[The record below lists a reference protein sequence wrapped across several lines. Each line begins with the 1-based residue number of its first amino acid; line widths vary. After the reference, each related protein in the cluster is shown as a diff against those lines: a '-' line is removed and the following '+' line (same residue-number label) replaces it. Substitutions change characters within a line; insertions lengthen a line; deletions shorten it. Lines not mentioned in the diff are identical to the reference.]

1 MSACIRQTATSRP
14 KFDFTLT
21 FIFWSPICPN
31 NFGVV
36 FLWKYILVFE
46 KWFFSFD
53 RSNMQIFTVNITRV
67 VWPHVTN
74 VLDLRYFCEHNP
86 LFYHLNLI
94 PCRYWSWQ
102 RNIYFLVNIFVR
114 HTFPMSK
121 SSIKTKTVLTMT
133 DMTQS
138 TELQAFKR
146 PKDGY
151 KVTVKISL
159 CICVVLSWD
168 KLKVRQNLLAN
179 DYEIY
184 LVCLSI
190 SEEIEDARITTEK
203 TKISRLKQRSE
214 NWPKLAWS
222 NWTLRCKTVKTRE
235 HYWKYLLLNQLL
247 WINYY
252 ESTSGIPRDPGFF
265 LFARHLEKTFQEL
278 LHSVN

>member
-1 MSACIRQTATSRP
+1 MYQTNSGNP
-14 KFDFTLT
+14 KFPFTLT
-21 FIFWSPICPN
+21 FIFWSPN
-31 NFGVV
+31 NCVV
-36 FLWKYILVFE
+36 FFFFFNISVFE
-46 KWFFSFD
+46 KWFFSFE

-74 VLDLRYFCEHNP
+74 ILDLRYFCQHNP

-94 PCRYWSWQ
+94 PCHYWSWQ

-138 TELQAFKR
+138 TELQALKR

-159 CICVVLSWD
+159 CICVVPSWD
-168 KLKVRQNLLAN
+168 ELKVRQNLFDS

-184 LVCLSI
+184 MVRLLVAPLTGI
-190 SEEIEDARITTEK
+190 
-203 TKISRLKQRSE
+203 
-214 NWPKLAWS
+214 N
-222 NWTLRCKTVKTRE
+222 
-235 HYWKYLLLNQLL
+235 HYNL
-247 WINYY
+247 
-252 ESTSGIPRDPGFF
+252 T
-265 LFARHLEKTFQEL
+265 
-278 LHSVN
+278 